1 MTHTNTN
8 VDTAHDLEAGTAEAA
23 LAAEL
28 AELDVPTTA
37 LEGMSEKPI
46 PLWLLSVR
54 RFLRHRIA
62 VVSALVLAVIILATL
77 FANLIAPYGETEI
90 SPGASFESP
99 GGEFLLG
106 SDSLGRDNFSRLL
119 YGGRISLLVGVSV
132 ALLAS
137 LIGTVVGV
145 VAGYYGGI
153 VDSVLMRFTDVF
165 LALPGLMVLIVL
177 ARILGGSVLDV
188 VFVLVILF
196 WMPLARIIRG
206 QVLAL
211 KEREFVEAAR
221 ALGVPTRRIMAR
233 HLIPNLVG
241 LITVDASLS
250 VAAAILAEATLGYL
264 GLGVDAA
271 STATWGNMIGG
282 SEGFL
287 QTAWWLVIFPGAAI
301 VTTVLCIN
309 YVGDGLRDA
318 LDPTQSK

>member
-1 MTHTNTN
+1 
-8 VDTAHDLEAGTAEAA
+8 
-23 LAAEL
+23 
-28 AELDVPTTA
+28 
-37 LEGMSEKPI
+37 
-46 PLWLLSVR
+46 
-54 RFLRHRIA
+54 
-62 VVSALVLAVIILATL
+62 
-77 FANLIAPYGETEI
+77 
-90 SPGASFESP
+90 
-99 GGEFLLG
+99 
-106 SDSLGRDNFSRLL
+106 
-119 YGGRISLLVGVSV
+119 
-132 ALLAS
+132 
-137 LIGTVVGV
+137 
-145 VAGYYGGI
+145 
-153 VDSVLMRFTDVF
+153 
-165 LALPGLMVLIVL
+165 MVLIVL